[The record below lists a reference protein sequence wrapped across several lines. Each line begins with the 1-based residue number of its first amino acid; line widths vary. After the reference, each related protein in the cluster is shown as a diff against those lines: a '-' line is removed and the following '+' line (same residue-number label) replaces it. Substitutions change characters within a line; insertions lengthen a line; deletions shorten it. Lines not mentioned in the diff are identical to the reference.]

1 MCLGSVNI
9 HSYLFFNAEKAKSYT
24 SHWVNVKICECVNG
38 IVVMEE
44 NVLVLRI
51 FVLNYLGV
59 KGRDV
64 CTLLSNGSAET
75 KSCVEGQRD

>member
-1 MCLGSVNI
+1 
-9 HSYLFFNAEKAKSYT
+9 
-24 SHWVNVKICECVNG
+24 
-38 IVVMEE
+38 MEE